1 MFVARLRSKV
11 LPLIRQGFVTLK
23 TVASSRNK
31 LFQLFGGNVATQ
43 VLFALV
49 LGASCQAYGIHVS
62 LPDLLIV
69 NMGASVFASIMP
81 VPGGIGVAEA
91 GLTAGLTAVGVPESV
106 AFAAALTHRLC
117 TFYLPPIWGYFSLRW
132 LARKGYV

>member
-1 MFVARLRSKV
+1 MI
-11 LPLIRQGFVTLK
+11 PLVRQGFVTLK

-31 LFQLFGGNVATQ
+31 LLQLFGGNVATQ

-49 LGASCQAYGIHVS
+49 LGASCRAYGVDVS

-132 LARKGYV
+132 LGRKGYV